1 MRYLLLL
8 SLSLCAYAVERWPM
22 ITSDELTKT
31 VIEMARS
38 NGLITSVAD
47 EQKFVEECVKGELA
61 HGKITVPFAYVDEKK
76 QASALVEYIKTRI
89 QWFNSEGRISG
100 VQFPQMIQAYL
111 SKNIDT
117 LTLPQLVVL
126 HRMLCMCENMLMSA
140 LVEQS
145 KNAPEALGK

>member
-8 SLSLCAYAVERWPM
+8 SLSLCAYAVEITTT
-22 ITSDELTKT
+22 ITSDELKKT
-31 VIEMARS
+31 TIEMARS

-47 EQKFVEECVKGELA
+47 EEKLIEELA
-61 HGKITVPFAYVDEKK
+61 KREWSHGKITVPFAYVDEKK

-89 QWFNSEGRISG
+89 QWFNSEGRIRG
-100 VQFPQMIQAYL
+100 VQLPLMIQPYL

-126 HRMLCMCENMLMSA
+126 HRMLCVCENMLMSA

-145 KNAPEALGK
+145 KNAPDASGK

>member
-1 MRYLLLL
+1 MRFFLLLAF
-8 SLSLCAYAVERWPM
+8 SLCAYAVEITTM
-22 ITSDELTKT
+22 ITSDELKKT

-47 EQKFVEECVKGELA
+47 EQKFVEEFVKGELA
-61 HGKITVPFAYVDEKK
+61 HGKITIPFAYVDEKK

-89 QWFNSEGRISG
+89 QWLNSEGNAGIHFSL
-100 VQFPQMIQAYL
+100 MIQPYL

-126 HRMLCMCENMLMSA
+126 HRMLCVCENMLMSA
-140 LVEQS
+140 LAEQS
-145 KNAPEALGK
+145 KNAPDASGK